1 MLRRPSP
8 GEGGQEW
15 PGIMPDMQG
24 RVRVGDRP
32 GIFLSGMH
40 WEGQGPSPGSELGT
54 LGIACVDIAESEGLA
69 T

>member
-1 MLRRPSP
+1 
-8 GEGGQEW
+8 
-15 PGIMPDMQG
+15 MPDMQG

-32 GIFLSGMH
+32 GIFLSRMH

-54 LGIACVDIAESEGLA
+54 LGIVCVDITESEGLA